1 MPPLDD
7 KDVFRSCDFEAR
19 DGVNSV
25 FTFAEDSV
33 HQYSRAQIQR
43 AKDARQRID
52 QKKEKQEAVENKEN
66 IEITISE
73 DLGDSQFAKLDAS
86 LKLLSGDEL
95 ELLIPS
101 DELEDDEIHI
111 IETTTGTQQL
121 GGGNHALQDYQKQLM
136 LLEQQNKKRLLIAR
150 QEQERDTIQT
160 SQLLRSGGY
169 ARVFGEKPTT
179 KDKIQVSS
187 AQNSSRDLSLSATP
201 FTLEMP
207 ATRAD
212 QGTTPAAKRQKRR
225 HGARD
230 ESHKAADSGVSN
242 SDDSNAQ
249 QARPVEVGDHCH

>member
-7 KDVFRSCDFEAR
+7 TDVFRSCDFEAH

-212 QGTTPAAKRQKRR
+212 QGTTPAAKRQERR